1 MGESDGGRG
10 LRKIVHV
17 DMDAFFASVE
27 QRDAPEL
34 KGRPVAVGGS
44 GDRAVVAAASYEAR
58 RFGVHSALPMR
69 RALALCP
76 DLVVVP
82 PRFEAYRAV
91 SREVR
96 EIFHRYSDLVEPLA
110 LDEAYLDVTH
120 PLSGP
125 PSATLIA
132 RAIKADVL
140 RETGLTASAGVAGG
154 KFLAKVASGM
164 RKPDGLTVIL
174 PDEARAFIARLPIER
189 FHGVGPRTAERMR
202 ALGITNGAEL
212 RARPVEE
219 LEQHFGKHGRFFHQM
234 ANGHDDRPVE
244 PNRERKSIGSE
255 TTLERDLERRADLE
269 PILRELCEE
278 VALHLDRHGLVGRTV
293 TVKLRFSDFR
303 TITRSRTLE
312 EPVTDGSALRAA
324 AEGLAFETDRPR
336 LPIRLL
342 GVTVAQLAPAGSL
355 VFQERI
361 PYPPF
366 GGTRP

>member
-1 MGESDGGRG
+1 MGETDGARGR
-10 LRKIVHV
+10 RKIVHV
-17 DMDAFFASVE
+17 DMDAFYASVE

-34 KGRPVAVGGS
+34 KGKPVAVGGS
-44 GDRAVVAAASYEAR
+44 GERAVVAAASYEAR

-69 RALALCP
+69 RALVLCP
-76 DLVVVP
+76 ELVVVP
-82 PRFEAYRAV
+82 ARFEAYREV
-91 SREVR
+91 SRQVR
-96 EIFHRYSDLVEPLA
+96 DIFHRYTDLVEPLA

-125 PSATLIA
+125 PSGTLIA
-132 RAIKADVL
+132 RAIKAAVL
-140 RETGLTASAGVAGG
+140 LETGLTASAGVAGG

-174 PDEARAFIARLPIER
+174 PDEAEAFIAELPIER

-202 ALGITNGAEL
+202 ALGISNGAEL
-212 RARPVEE
+212 RARPAEE
-219 LEQHFGKHGRFFHQM
+219 LEKHFGKHGRFFHQI

-255 TTLERDLERRADLE
+255 TTLERDLAQRSELE
-269 PILRELCEE
+269 PVLAELCED
-278 VALHLDRHGLVGRTV
+278 VALHLDRHGLVARTV

-303 TITRSRTLE
+303 TITRSRTLD
-312 EPVTDGSALRAA
+312 EPVTDRGALQAA
-324 AEGLAFETDRPR
+324 AAGLAFESDRPC

-361 PYPPF
+361 AYPPF
-366 GGTRP
+366 GTVG